1 MMFISGADRVQTE
14 LGLKGSVRICV
25 EKSMGLRQVFPYLQF
40 IEATD
45 KMWNQPKSP
54 LADSQ
59 TRKCGAHVY

>member
-1 MMFISGADRVQTE
+1 MIQGEHGGTMPQRV
-14 LGLKGSVRICV
+14 
-25 EKSMGLRQVFPYLQF
+25 KSMGLRQVFPYLQF